1 MCWDMDIFSGRSTFE
16 LVMALRESMQAC
28 CPFCGISFT
37 NFEFHLNLHE
47 DCKLMDGQSEQV
59 GERREEMILLS
70 VLIILIV
77 IDLCSC

>member
-1 MCWDMDIFSGRSTFE
+1 
-16 LVMALRESMQAC
+16 MQAC

-59 GERREEMILLS
+59 GERREEES
-70 VLIILIV
+70 EEEEEEEEQQQQQQ
-77 IDLCSC
+77 SSRAGE

>member
-1 MCWDMDIFSGRSTFE
+1 MDIFFSGCSHFSAAMT
-16 LVMALRESMQAC
+16 LRMHAS